1 MAIEIERKF
10 LVDHEQWRL
19 LNKPEGKHY
28 RQGYILS
35 DDIKTIRVRVTDE
48 HGYITIKGKTKGISR
63 LEYEY
68 TIPVNEG
75 VELLNNFAV
84 SELEKIRYC
93 INYDGKVWEVDVFLG
108 DNQGL
113 LVAEIE
119 LENEAETFMLP
130 PWVTVEVTGDKK
142 YYNSALSIEPFNTW
156 KV

>member
-10 LVDHEQWRL
+10 LVDREKWDKVD
-19 LNKPEGKHY
+19 KPKGKHY

-35 DDIKTIRVRVTDE
+35 DDIKTVRVRITDE
-48 HGYITIKGKTKGISR
+48 HGYITIKGKTTGLSR

-75 VELLNNFAV
+75 VELLDNFAL

-93 INYDGKVWEVDVFLG
+93 ITVDGKVWEVDDFLG
-108 DNQGL
+108 TNQGL

-119 LENEAETFMLP
+119 LENEAETFKLP
-130 PWVTVEVTGDKK
+130 SWVTMEVTGDKK
-142 YYNSALSIEPFNTW
+142 YYNSALSVNPYTNW
-156 KV
+156 H

>member
-10 LVDHEQWRL
+10 LVDHDQWRL

-93 INYDGKVWEVDVFLG
+93 INYEGKVWEVDEFLG

-113 LVAEIE
+113 LIAEIE
-119 LENEAETFMLP
+119 LDDEAETFKLP
-130 PWVTVEVTGDKK
+130 PWITVEVTGDKK

-156 KV
+156 NV

>member
-19 LNKPEGKHY
+19 LNKPKGKHY

-84 SELEKIRYC
+84 SELEKIR
-93 INYDGKVWEVDVFLG
+93 
-108 DNQGL
+108 
-113 LVAEIE
+113 
-119 LENEAETFMLP
+119 
-130 PWVTVEVTGDKK
+130 
-142 YYNSALSIEPFNTW
+142 
-156 KV
+156 

>member
-1 MAIEIERKF
+1 MGIEIERKF
-10 LVDHEQWRL
+10 LVDHEQWRQL
-19 LNKPEGKHY
+19 SKPAGKHY

-75 VELLNNFAV
+75 VELLNNFAT
-84 SELEKIRYC
+84 SELEKTRYC
-93 INYDGKVWEVDVFLG
+93 ISYEGKIWEVDDFLG
-108 DNQGL
+108 ENQGL

-119 LENEAETFMLP
+119 LEDETETFKLP
-130 PWVTVEVTGDKK
+130 PWITVEVTGDKK
-142 YYNSALSIEPFNTW
+142 YYNSALSLNPFKRW
-156 KV
+156 SE

>member
-1 MAIEIERKF
+1 MAVEIERKF

-19 LNKPEGKHY
+19 LSKPGGKHY

-35 DDIKTIRVRVTDE
+35 DDIKTIRVRVTNE
-48 HGYITIKGKTKGISR
+48 LGYITIKGKTKGISR

-75 VELLNNFAV
+75 IELLNNFAV
-84 SELEKIRYC
+84 SELEKTRYC
-93 INYDGKVWEVDVFLG
+93 ITYEGKVWEVDEFLG

-119 LENEAETFMLP
+119 LEDEAETFKLP
-130 PWVTVEVTGDKK
+130 PWITVEVTGDKK
-142 YYNSALSIEPFNTW
+142 YYNSALSVNPFKRWNE
-156 KV
+156 

>member
-48 HGYITIKGKTKGISR
+48 FGYMTIKGKTKGISR

-93 INYDGKVWEVDVFLG
+93 INYEGKVWEVDEFLG
-108 DNQGL
+108 ENQGL

-119 LENEAETFMLP
+119 LEDEAETFMLP
-130 PWVTVEVTGDKK
+130 PWITVEVTGDKK

-156 KV
+156 NV

>member
-10 LVDHEQWRL
+10 LVDHEQWRI

-93 INYDGKVWEVDVFLG
+93 ISYEGKVWEVDDFLG
-108 DNQGL
+108 ENQGL

-119 LENEAETFMLP
+119 LEDEAETFKLP
-130 PWVTVEVTGDKK
+130 QWITVEVTGDKK

-156 KV
+156 NV

>member
-1 MAIEIERKF
+1 LKLNVSSWLITNSGG
-10 LVDHEQWRL
+10 
-19 LNKPEGKHY
+19 LNKPKGKHY

-48 HGYITIKGKTKGISR
+48 SGYMTIKGKTKGISR

-84 SELEKIRYC
+84 SELEKVRYC
-93 INYDGKVWEVDVFLG
+93 INYEDKVWEVDEFLG

-119 LENEAETFMLP
+119 LDDEAETFMLP
-130 PWVTVEVTGDKK
+130 PWITVEVTGDKK
-142 YYNSALSIEPFNTW
+142 YYNSALSINPFSRW
-156 KV
+156 SV